1 MIMMMMKMMV
11 VLVGWLPYWLA
22 GRSYGELPRLEAGE
36 KDKGGI
42 KRDKEGEKDKEG
54 VPAGKSSPFS
64 S

>member
-1 MIMMMMKMMV
+1 MMMTMMD

-36 KDKGGI
+36 KDKGGE
-42 KRDKEGEKDKEG
+42 KEKGGEKDKEG
-54 VPAGKSSPFS
+54 VPARKPFPFS